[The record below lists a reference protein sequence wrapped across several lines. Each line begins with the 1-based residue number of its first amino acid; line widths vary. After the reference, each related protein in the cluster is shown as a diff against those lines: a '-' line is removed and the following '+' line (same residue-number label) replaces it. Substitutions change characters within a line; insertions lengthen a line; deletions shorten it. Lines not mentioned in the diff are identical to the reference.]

1 MSDLNNAWTI
11 VENMMLANDSFSK
24 MLGINIK
31 ELSLGACTLTMKVNE
46 SMTNGFSIGHG
57 GITYSLA
64 DSALAFASN
73 SHGRKAVSIETS
85 ISHLYPIFKDDEL
98 TAIATEENLSNR
110 LGVYIVR
117 VFNQNQKLV
126 AHFKGTVFR
135 KDENW
140 L

>member
-85 ISHLYPIFKDDEL
+85 IS
-98 TAIATEENLSNR
+98 
-110 LGVYIVR
+110 R
-117 VFNQNQKLV
+117 VLFLEKMKIGYKNFIYVHHTKIIDQIK
-126 AHFKGTVFR
+126 HT
-135 KDENW
+135 
-140 L
+140 